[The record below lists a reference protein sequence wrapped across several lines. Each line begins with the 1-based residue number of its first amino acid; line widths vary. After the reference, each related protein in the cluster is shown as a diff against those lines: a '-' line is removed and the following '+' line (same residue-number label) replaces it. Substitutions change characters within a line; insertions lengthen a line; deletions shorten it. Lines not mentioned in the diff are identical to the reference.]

1 MRVLVGCKGD
11 SDEIRRTP
19 VAKCPPPILA
29 VLAFAGLG
37 FFRRQGCIG
46 RGVLRVPTG
55 SDSNP
60 GTQASPWGTVQKAAS
75 TAVAGDTVW
84 FRGGT
89 YSPSAGITFSK
100 SGTSDTN
107 RINYFAYQ
115 GEVPKIDFSNMNVS
129 STGYSMGIT
138 VSGSWLHFKGIEECC
153 LKETTFANN
162 GFDVSGQ
169 QRYL

>member
-1 MRVLVGCKGD
+1 MKSVERTSKRVGQHSLPIWLV
-11 SDEIRRTP
+11 
-19 VAKCPPPILA
+19 
-29 VLAFAGLG
+29 AGLG
-37 FFRRQGCIG
+37 LFAAKNVFAAEYY
-46 RGVLRVPTG
+46 VSPTC

-60 GTQASPWGTVQKAAS
+60 GTQASPWGTVQKAAN

-115 GEVPKIDFSNMNVS
+115 LLQHERIKQRLHY
-129 STGYSMGIT
+129 GYHGL
-138 VSGSWLHFKGIEECC
+138 G
-153 LKETTFANN
+153 
-162 GFDVSGQ
+162 
-169 QRYL
+169 